1 MKTNAK
7 HTMIK
12 DYKFQSLHADP
23 YMIWSSITTNSICH
37 RCLNY
42 VVDANGCEFCD
53 VRCTDPEEMTIEE
66 LEDVQKTGS
75 CEYFIPKQ

>member
-1 MKTNAK
+1 M
-7 HTMIK
+7 MCQ
-12 DYKFQSLHADP
+12 DSEFQSFCADP

-53 VRCTDPEEMTIEE
+53 VRCTDPEDMTIEE
-66 LEDVQKTGS
+66 LEDVQKTGKCKYS
-75 CEYFIPKQ
+75 IERQ